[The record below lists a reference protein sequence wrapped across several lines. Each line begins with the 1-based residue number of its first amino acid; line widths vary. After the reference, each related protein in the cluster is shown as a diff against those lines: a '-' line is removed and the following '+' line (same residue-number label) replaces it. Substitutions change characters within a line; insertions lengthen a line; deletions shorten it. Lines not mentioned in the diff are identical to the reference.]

1 MELRIRFTIQL
12 KFIYSICQTLYHWPG
27 RGITPAFRTEESRK
41 LALPVPLPGLQHIA
55 RASLE
60 VGQGQ
65 SLEVAKQKLPTSER
79 ILYQVVE
86 RPYQKPRRCVR
97 RGLVHQEYVEV
108 REGQPGKPRHERQ
121 AEVRLEP

>member
-55 RASLE
+55 RASLLE
-60 VGQGQ
+60 IGASPVPDFFLSPLSSTLGCANQDRPDRVG
-65 SLEVAKQKLPTSER
+65 
-79 ILYQVVE
+79 
-86 RPYQKPRRCVR
+86 
-97 RGLVHQEYVEV
+97 
-108 REGQPGKPRHERQ
+108 
-121 AEVRLEP
+121 